1 MVSSTPTDKTET
13 TTQVEEITTKNPPK
27 WCSVSLSDVISRG
40 KRLDAS
46 VFDVEAKQAWTQIK
60 KGNTVQYCLGMEG
73 SLKLRIIP
81 GDLNG
86 FIAAEGMENHFSYP
100 LKCPK
105 FIRKPKNIFHL

>member
-46 VFDVEAKQAWTQIK
+46 VFDVEAKQAWTQIL
-60 KGNTVQYCLGMEG
+60 KGKYGAVLLGNGGIIKTAYYPGRFKRIYCSRG
-73 SLKLRIIP
+73 
-81 GDLNG
+81 NG
-86 FIAAEGMENHFSYP
+86 EPFFLPSQMSEIYP
-100 LKCPK
+100 KA
-105 FIRKPKNIFHL
+105 